1 MPINSP
7 TSKIDP
13 ATALQS
19 IELFAELETQTREVI
34 SKRIKWKQFKKGVEI
49 VSYRSRSDEVYFIA
63 SGQVRT
69 TIYTFTGKEIS
80 YQELGAGDMF
90 GELSAIDRLPRTA
103 NVITQQASQI
113 GVMAA
118 NEYWNL
124 IEQYPSIAA
133 FTLQRMAKMVRFLID
148 RVYQYG
154 ALDVKDRVRM
164 EVLRMARE
172 NMIGEDTAEM
182 TEFPTHKEIASRVNT
197 HREAVTRELNELS
210 RMGLIEQ
217 HHRCMRVASVSEIS
231 DLLQELI

>member
-1 MPINSP
+1 MQVDSRS
-7 TSKIDP
+7 SKTDSV
-13 ATALQS
+13 TALQS
-19 IELFAELETQTREVI
+19 IELFAGLEPSIRDDI
-34 SKRIKWKQFKKGVEI
+34 SKRIKWKQFKKGVEV
-49 VSYRSRSDEVYFIA
+49 VSYRSRTDEVYFIA

-80 YQELGAGDMF
+80 YQELGPGEMF
-90 GELSAIDRLPRTA
+90 GELSAIDHLPRTA

-113 GVMAA
+113 GVMSA
-118 NEYWNL
+118 NDYWKL
-124 IEQYPSIAA
+124 IERYPGIAA

-164 EVLRMARE
+164 EILRLARE
-172 NMIGEDTAEM
+172 NMIDEDRAEIPD
-182 TEFPTHKEIASRVNT
+182 FPTHREIASRVNT

-217 HHRCMRVASVSEIS
+217 DHRLMKVTSVSDIG
-231 DLLQELI
+231 DLLQEPT